1 MRTELDDITYSL
13 QIYFF
18 GYLLRTR
25 SRGVFKFIAKIQ
37 TVIIEWL
44 LKYHF

>member
-13 QIYFF
+13 QIYLF
-18 GYLLRTR
+18 GYLLITR
-25 SRGVFKFIAKIQ
+25 SRGIFKFIAKIQ

-44 LKYHF
+44 SKYHF